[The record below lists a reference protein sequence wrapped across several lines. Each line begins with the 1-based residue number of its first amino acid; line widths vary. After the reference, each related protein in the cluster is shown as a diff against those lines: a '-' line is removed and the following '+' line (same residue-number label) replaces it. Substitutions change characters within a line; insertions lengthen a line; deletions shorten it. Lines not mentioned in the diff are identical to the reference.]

1 MAEDA
6 VRRTLVSLTASK
18 GHEYPMLTRHRWFRI
33 LTYRLIAMVPS
44 VPSEPATSRA
54 EAIDAKNT
62 ITRIVEETL
71 SKDEIAYCPIHII
84 PAMFAAMGMHAI
96 DICDGKQNALREQ
109 LGYVKIRL
117 CMIALR
123 ELKGTWPLSG
133 WIFFLFTRIVNR
145 IRDRDREYLAMLDSV
160 GPSSPAPVAQIDSEA
175 TTHSSTSFDD
185 TLDPASNAGLSSL
198 LSVPM
203 DFPSDWSDILDI
215 NALFDM
221 DMDTDFNTYGF

>member
-1 MAEDA
+1 
-6 VRRTLVSLTASK
+6 
-18 GHEYPMLTRHRWFRI
+18 
-33 LTYRLIAMVPS
+33 MVPS
-44 VPSEPATSRA
+44 QPSEPSAPRT

-62 ITRIVEETL
+62 ITRIVEQTL
-71 SKDEIAYCPIHII
+71 SKDEISYCPIHII

-96 DICDGKQNALREQ
+96 DIVDGNKNALREQ

-123 ELKGTWPLSG
+123 ELKGTWPLST

-145 IRDRDREYLAMLDSV
+145 IKERDREYLTLPDSV
-160 GPSSPAPVAQIDSEA
+160 GPSSPVPVAQVE
-175 TTHSSTSFDD
+175 TQD
-185 TLDPASNAGLSSL
+185 TAQAAPLNDTVDPNMMVNAGISSL

-221 DMDTDFNTYGF
+221 DNDTDFHTYGF